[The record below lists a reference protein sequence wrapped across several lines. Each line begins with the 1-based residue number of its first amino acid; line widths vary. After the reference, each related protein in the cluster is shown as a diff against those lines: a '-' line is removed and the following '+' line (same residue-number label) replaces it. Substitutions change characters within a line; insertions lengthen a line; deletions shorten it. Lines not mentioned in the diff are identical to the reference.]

1 MTLRDSS
8 ILCKCFP
15 ERSPSNYYPR
25 QAVSDADANPTPCS
39 FLFTLSTIVTV
50 PLTWSLLRPSTT
62 LTALAPRIKTDYKP
76 EHNDLVESQRA
87 KQKRK
92 QRKVKRFI
100 AVVVGW
106 LIMAGNLY
114 LILTTAERAT
124 TAAWNPYDILGI
136 PESLR

>member
-1 MTLRDSS
+1 LD
-8 ILCKCFP
+8 P
-15 ERSPSNYYPR
+15 
-25 QAVSDADANPTPCS
+25 DADYRHGS
-39 FLFTLSTIVTV
+39 FLFTLSTIVTL
-50 PLTWSLLRPSTT
+50 PLTWSLLRPSTN
-62 LTALAPRIKTDYKP
+62 LTALAPRIKTDFKP
-76 EHNDLVESQRA
+76 EHYDLVEAQRA
-87 KQKRK
+87 KAKRK

-124 TAAWNPYDILGI
+124 TATWNPYEILGI